1 MAVRRRALPAEAAAK
16 TTDAAAAGKDAA
28 VATGFR
34 DDESRT
40 TTTRT
45 TTACLGEAAG
55 STTPSFRAVVGV
67 DAADLCSWRRFVAML
82 YRPTDPASLAVI
94 RILFGLL
101 MAIDTL
107 EERGLGEADLRWGSP
122 KRCYFPLF
130 DFLRPL
136 PLAWM
141 CMIYFAIWLGA
152 VGMMLGYRFHL
163 SCLLFAVPYWFVLL
177 LDKSRW
183 NNHSY
188 LFGICALLLSRS
200 SAHHYLSVDAWLH
213 SWRDR
218 PVPLWN
224 YGALRLQFFLLYF
237 LAGVKKLDAEWLG
250 GFPMRH
256 LNNHWVFEP
265 FKLVLSPEQVDYW
278 IVHVTGFTL
287 DLTIGFWMYLDA
299 TRPVAFIF
307 CAMFHLMNSRL
318 FMIGMFPYVCLAT
331 MPLFCHNDWPR
342 TLCAAWRGW
351 WRPQGG
357 ADPGAC
363 RQPDERLSW
372 AWLHPER
379 HRDLVADAG
388 CLLSDDGR
396 PASKKSKA
404 ADGVSSLRW
413 YHHLT
418 AVLLLSHTGLQ
429 LFLPYSHFIT
439 KGYNTWTNGLYGY
452 SWDMMIHSW
461 DTILVVVKVVE
472 KDTGREHFLDPD
484 AWVVSDRWA
493 RHADMAKQYAKCV
506 ERNLLAELGHGA
518 RGGGMRGGGGAPA
531 GLGSDK
537 LAVHVDVWCSLNGRF
552 QQRIFDPRVDLLSAP
567 WSPFQPVPWVMP
579 LLNQLSPMRRRIR
592 ELEEQ
597 VQARSNYSD
606 ALFVADFPGLH
617 LENYISDQLEA
628 VTLTVLSGRVVLE
641 LNPPL
646 TGAPAAPHVTP
657 GNVTLEAGAS
667 APVPSK
673 AFHRV
678 HTVSDAPATY
688 MYAYTNLKRRREL
701 EQGDKGRKG
710 RKPETRQSDRKS
722 LLGGLR
728 ARARTVKRAVTLV
741 SSAFLN
747 ILYSVPMVHT
757 VRVG

>member
-1 MAVRRRALPAEAAAK
+1 MAVRRRPTTAAEP
-16 TTDAAAAGKDAA
+16 AAGLAKEAGDRDGVLQQESEADPT
-28 VATGFR
+28 TG
-34 DDESRT
+34 RT
-40 TTTRT
+40 T
-45 TTACLGEAAG
+45 CQGGGLGLGG
-55 STTPSFRAVVGV
+55 SCMSFRAVVGV

-107 EERGLGEADLRWGSP
+107 EERGLGEADLRWGAP

-141 CMIYFAIWLGA
+141 CIIYFVIWLGA
-152 VGMMLGYRFHL
+152 VGMMLGYRFRL
-163 SCLLFAVPYWFVLL
+163 SCLLFAAPYWFVLL

-200 SAHHYLSVDAWLH
+200 SAHHYLSVDAWLNG
-213 SWRDR
+213 WRDR

-237 LAGVKKLDAEWLG
+237 LAGVKKLDADWIG

-342 TLCAAWRGW
+342 RLCAALRGW
-351 WRPQGG
+351 WTPQEAGGG
-357 ADPGAC
+357 AHKTE
-363 RQPDERLSW
+363 ERPSW
-372 AWLHPER
+372 AWLDPER
-379 HRDLVADAG
+379 HRELVADSG
-388 CLLSDDGR
+388 CLSPVDECR
-396 PASKKSKA
+396 SASKKSRA
-404 ADGVSSLRW
+404 ADTAKPLRW

-418 AVLLLSHTGLQ
+418 AVLLISHTGLQ

-493 RHADMAKQYAKCV
+493 RHADMAKQYATCV
-506 ERNLLAELGHGA
+506 ERNLLAELGREREGRPRGA
-518 RGGGMRGGGGAPA
+518 TSPLS
-531 GLGSDK
+531 GLTSDK

-552 QQRIFDPRVDLLSAP
+552 QQRIFDPRVDLLRAP
-567 WSPFQPVPWVMP
+567 WSPFQSVPWVMP
-579 LLNQLSPMRRRIR
+579 LLTQLSPMRRRIR
-592 ELEEQ
+592 ELEAQ
-597 VQARSNYSD
+597 VQARSNFSD

-617 LENYISDQLEA
+617 LENYISDQLED

-641 LNPPL
+641 LNPSL
-646 TGAPAAPHVTP
+646 AGAPAAPHVRRA
-657 GNVTLEAGAS
+657 NMTLEAGAS
-667 APVPSK
+667 APVPSR

-678 HTVSDAPATY
+678 HTVSDTPACY
-688 MYAYTNLKRRREL
+688 MYAYTNLKRRREA
-701 EQGDKGRKG
+701 EQDDKAEGRRRG
-710 RKPETRQSDRKS
+710 RQTEARYNRKS